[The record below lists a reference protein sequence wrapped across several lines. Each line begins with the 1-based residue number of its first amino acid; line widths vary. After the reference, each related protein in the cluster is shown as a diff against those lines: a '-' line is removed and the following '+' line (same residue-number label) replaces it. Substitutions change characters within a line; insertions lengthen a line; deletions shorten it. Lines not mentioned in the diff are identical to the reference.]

1 MTIKR
6 KVSFCDN
13 QKESYIISVPQ
24 ENVENSTE
32 GTNTKEGPNT
42 TEEDPI
48 EPRGGATA
56 AVLQPQA
63 RRSARSSVS
72 MYAEGLA
79 PQDLANI
86 SSPVPSQVIDIPRT
100 LFYLILFFLVCLP
113 VQEILLIRE
122 RT

>member
-1 MTIKR
+1 MLRILLR
-6 KVSFCDN
+6 
-13 QKESYIISVPQ
+13 EPI
-24 ENVENSTE
+24 
-32 GTNTKEGPNT
+32 PNT
-42 TEEDPI
+42 TEEEPI

-86 SSPVPSQVIDIPRT
+86 SSPGPSQVIDIQRT
-100 LFYLILFFLVCLP
+100 LFYLVLFFLVCLP
-113 VQEILLIRE
+113 V
-122 RT
+122 